1 MAMNRQRMGQL
12 IVALLVGSGA
22 ALLAKGLGL
31 IGAQHSESAVV
42 ADAQTVIPAIPM
54 GAPVPGPVQP
64 GAPRTTFPATVGDL
78 SGAN

>member
-1 MAMNRQRMGQL
+1 MGQL

-31 IGAQHSESAVV
+31 VGDQQTESPVV
-42 ADAQTVIPAIPM
+42 RDAQAVGSAMPT

-64 GAPRTTFPATVGDL
+64 G
-78 SGAN
+78 